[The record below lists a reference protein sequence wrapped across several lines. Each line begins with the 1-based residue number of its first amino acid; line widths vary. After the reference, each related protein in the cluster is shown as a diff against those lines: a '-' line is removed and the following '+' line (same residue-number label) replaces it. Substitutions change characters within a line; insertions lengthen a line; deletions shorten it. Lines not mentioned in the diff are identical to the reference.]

1 MAPQPI
7 EIRVIQ
13 PGRPAPT
20 VPTDDEPTFPRYD
33 GPAFLS
39 YGFRPFFL
47 GAALFA
53 GLAVPAWVLIFS
65 GALSLDALYPARE
78 WHVHEMLFGFLPA
91 VMAGFL
97 LTAVPNWTE
106 RLPLRG
112 RPLLALWL
120 LWVAGRVVVVAPW
133 PAPVVAAVV
142 DGAFLVA
149 LAAYL
154 WRELA
159 TAGSWMQAPI
169 AVLITLYALT
179 NGWFHAQALHGLA
192 TDLPERMVVSI
203 LMLLLTLIGGRLV
216 PNFTREYVAQRRL
229 TPLPPAFTKFD
240 AACLGL
246 VLVSAL
252 SWIAVPE
259 SALPGWL
266 FLAAGVMNLVRL
278 GRWSG
283 RLAWPEPLVFVLHV
297 GYGWLVLSMGAL
309 GAALLGIGLSQ
320 AEALHVLTTGAV
332 GTMTLAVMTR
342 ASLGHTGRPK
352 QADRATM
359 VMYALV
365 SLGALL
371 RVTTPTVAAP
381 TASTHV
387 LLGLAALCWSGA
399 YLLFAL
405 LYGPYLWRPSVD
417 E

>member
-1 MAPQPI
+1 MALQPI
-7 EIRVIQ
+7 EIRVLQ
-13 PGRPAPT
+13 PGRPAPAA
-20 VPTDDEPTFPRYD
+20 PADDEPTVPRYD
-33 GPAFLS
+33 GHAFLS

-47 GAALFA
+47 GASLFV
-53 GLAVPAWVLIFS
+53 GLAVPAWVLIFA
-65 GALSLDALYPARE
+65 GAMSPDALYPARE

-97 LTAVPNWTE
+97 LTAVPNWTD

-112 RPLLALWL
+112 GPLLAFWL
-120 LWVAGRVVVVAPW
+120 LWLAGRFMVMMPW
-133 PAPVVAAVV
+133 PSPVVTAFV

-159 TAGSWMQAPI
+159 TASRWMHAPI
-169 AVLITLYALT
+169 AALLTLYALT
-179 NGWFHAQALHGLA
+179 NGWFHTQALHGLP

-216 PNFTREYVAQRRL
+216 PNFTREYVAERRL
-229 TPLPPAFTKFD
+229 TPLPPPFTKFD

-252 SWIAVPE
+252 SWITAPE

-266 FLAAGVMNLVRL
+266 FLTAGVMHLVRL

-297 GYGWLVLSMGAL
+297 GYGWLALSMLAL
-309 GAALLGIGLSQ
+309 GTALLGIGLSQ

-359 VMYALV
+359 AIYAMV
-365 SLGALL
+365 SLGTLL
-371 RVTTPTVAAP
+371 RVTAPTVASP
-381 TASTHV
+381 TASTHA
-387 LLGLAALCWSGA
+387 LLGLAALCWGGA